1 VNPRARERR
10 FRRLKEMGCIA
21 SWLDGRMNVPAEIH
35 HLNLGGKAGQAR
47 RGDEATIPL
56 SPWHHRGEP
65 LPGYTATQM
74 REQFGPSLA
83 RQSKAF
89 RERYGTDDE
98 LLAKVDDI
106 IRMRDEMA
114 SGWEQPDP
122 AIPSLEAATKRLE
135 ALEWPRY
142 MSEAEVSVSEG

>member
-1 VNPRARERR
+1 MTPRAREHR
-10 FRRLKEMGCIA
+10 FLRLKEIGCIA

-74 REQFGPSLA
+74 RDLFGPSLA
-83 RQSKAF
+83 RHSKAF
-89 RERYGTDDE
+89 RERYGSDDK
-98 LLAKVDDI
+98 LLAKTNDLIRQMDDI
-106 IRMRDEMA
+106 
-114 SGWEQPDP
+114 
-122 AIPSLEAATKRLE
+122 AAGC
-135 ALEWPRY
+135 AC
-142 MSEAEVSVSEG
+142 MSEAEKSL